1 MLLPPA
7 VLAALLVFNEILNAG
22 DAITAFSLMLYSLT
36 FNMRERVAR
45 AFAFLLACVVLG
57 HFGDVLV
64 GTAYSQSELE
74 LWLRLQWL
82 AIGLMPAAY
91 LHLTDALLAATGRP
105 SRGRRDLAIRVGYV
119 VGGALAVA
127 AMFSNVVVEGVVQQ
141 GAAAYLRPG
150 PLFYLYTVFMT
161 VSLVISGRN
170 LHRAYQ
176 RCLTRTSRRRMLYL
190 MLGAIGPVLSIF
202 PFLTLAGGLMLS
214 LPSLFWLTQI
224 LTNIYVAASL
234 VLMAYSVAYFGVSHP
249 DRVVKSRLFQWILRG
264 PVVASSVLA
273 VTVLVNR
280 LAEIIGLEQSRL
292 VPFAMVASL
301 LLLQLLI
308 TLIRPPIERWL
319 FYGEDRADVERLQL
333 LEERLLTSGDLRQF
347 LESILNAVC
356 DIHGTPSAFFAVV
369 GPEGIDLEVAVGP
382 GDPLKQSENIPPLV
396 MSDGQFD
403 VPSLGKVFNW
413 GSYWL
418 IPLQTP
424 ETSEM
429 IGLLGFQ
436 ARNAN
441 PDFSAEEAASLYR
454 LLDKA
459 AVALTDRRL
468 QREVFG
474 VVDRLVPQIEAIQ
487 RMRAASQFT
496 GAESFESSAEV
507 MHTESDLVNLVRE
520 ALGHYWGGPRLLQ
533 SPLLGLRVVRQSLH
547 DHDGNPVN
555 ALRAILRRA
564 IDRTRPEGDR
574 RFTAEWMLYNILEMK
589 FLEGRKVRDVALRL
603 AMSEADLY
611 RKQRVAIEAV
621 AKAIA
626 VMERQAGSREA
637 GQAGPKRGEVPSRSA
652 DRSSRSRE

>member
-7 VLAALLVFNEILNAG
+7 VLAALLVLNEILNAG
-22 DAITAFSLMLYSLT
+22 NAITAFSLLLYSLT

-45 AFAFLLACVVLG
+45 AFAFLMACVVLG

-64 GTAYSQSELE
+64 GTARNLSEVTV
-74 LWLRLQWL
+74 WLRLQWL

-105 SRGRRDLAIRVGYV
+105 SRGRRDLAIRIGYI
-119 VGGALAVA
+119 VGGALALGA
-127 AMFSNVVVEGVVQQ
+127 GLSDVVVDGVVRQFS
-141 GAAAYLRPG
+141 AAYLHPG
-150 PLFYLYTVFMT
+150 PLFYLYTVFLAA
-161 VSLVISGRN
+161 SLAISGRN
-170 LHRAYQ
+170 LYRAYQ

-202 PFLTLAGGLMLS
+202 PFLTFFGPAMLAF
-214 LPSLFWLTQI
+214 PSLFWMMQI
-224 LTNIYVAASL
+224 LTNVYVAISL
-234 VLMAYSVAYFGVSHP
+234 VLIAYSVAYFGVSYP

-264 PVVASSVLA
+264 PVVASTVLA

-280 LAEIIGLEQSRL
+280 FAELIGLEESRL
-292 VPFAMVASL
+292 VPFAMIASL

-319 FYGEDRADVERLQL
+319 FYGEDRADVERLHL

-356 DIHGTPSAFFAVV
+356 DIHGTPTAFVAVV
-369 GPEGIDLEVAVGP
+369 GAGGIDLEVAVGP
-382 GDPLKQSENIPPLV
+382 GDLPEQTEDIPPLL
-396 MSDGQFD
+396 MSEGQYD
-403 VPSLGKVFNW
+403 IPILGKVFNW
-413 GSYWL
+413 GSNWL
-418 IPLQTP
+418 IPLRTP

-436 ARNAN
+436 ARSTE
-441 PDFSAEEAASLYR
+441 PDFSSEEATSLAG
-454 LLDKA
+454 LADKA

-474 VVDRLVPQIEAIQ
+474 VVDRLVPQVEAIQ
-487 RMRAASQFT
+487 RMRAASYFA
-496 GAESFESSAEV
+496 GVDVLESAADF
-507 MHTESDLVNLVRE
+507 MRTESDLANLVRE

-533 SPLLGLRVVRQSLH
+533 SPLLGLRVVRQSIQ

-555 ALRAILRRA
+555 ALRAILKRG
-564 IDRTRPEGDR
+564 IDRTRPEGER

-626 VMERQAGSREA
+626 EMEREA
-637 GQAGPKRGEVPSRSA
+637 GNNGVSEDAPTASK
-652 DRSSRSRE
+652 SRSRRRDKAGQSSE

>member
-7 VLAALLVFNEILNAG
+7 ALAVLLVFNEILNAG
-22 DAITAFSLMLYSLT
+22 NAITAFSLLLYSLT

-45 AFAFLLACVVLG
+45 AFAFLMGCVSLG

-64 GTAYSQSELE
+64 GTAHSPAELE
-74 LWLRLQWL
+74 LWLRMQWL

-91 LHLTDALLAATGRP
+91 LHLSDALLAATGRP
-105 SRGRRDLAIRVGYV
+105 SRGRRDLAIRIGYV
-119 VGGALAVA
+119 VGVALALAAGLSNSVVGGVA
-127 AMFSNVVVEGVVQQ
+127 QQ
-141 GAAAYLRPG
+141 DAASYLRPG
-150 PLFYLYTVFMT
+150 ALFYLYTMFM
-161 VSLVISGRN
+161 VGSLVISARN
-170 LHRAYQ
+170 LYRAYQ
-176 RCLTRTSRRRMLYL
+176 RCLTRTSRRRMMYL
-190 MLGAIGPVLSIF
+190 LLGAVGPALSIF
-202 PFLTLAGGLMLS
+202 PFLTFFGSAMLVF
-214 LPSLFWLTQI
+214 PSLFWLIQI
-224 LTNIYVAASL
+224 LTNLYVAASL
-234 VLMAYSVAYFGVSHP
+234 VLVAYSVAYFGVSYP

-280 LAEIIGLEQSRL
+280 FAELIGLEQSRL

-319 FYGEDRADVERLQL
+319 FYGEDRADVERLHL

-347 LESILNAVC
+347 LESVLNAVC
-356 DIHGTPSAFFAVV
+356 DILGTPTAFIGVV
-369 GPEGIDLEVAVGP
+369 GPDGIDLEVAVGP
-382 GDPLKQSENIPPLV
+382 GDPLNHAEDIPPLL
-396 MSDGQFD
+396 MSEGQFD
-403 VPSLGKVFNW
+403 VPALGKVFNW
-413 GSYWL
+413 GSYLL
-418 IPLQTP
+418 IPLRTP

-436 ARNAN
+436 ARNPE
-441 PDFSAEEAASLYR
+441 PDFTADETASLSS
-454 LLDKA
+454 LADKA

-474 VVDRLVPQIEAIQ
+474 VVDRLVPQVEEIQ
-487 RMRAASQFT
+487 RMRAASYFT
-496 GAESFESSAEV
+496 GVESLEGAAEFMRS
-507 MHTESDLVNLVRE
+507 ESDLVNLVRE

-533 SPLLGLRVVRQSLH
+533 SPLLGLRVVRQSIQ

-555 ALRAILRRA
+555 ALRAILKRG
-564 IDRTRPEGDR
+564 IDRTRPEGER

-626 VMERQAGSREA
+626 DMEREA
-637 GQAGPKRGEVPSRSA
+637 GSNGVSQADPPTDTA
-652 DRSSRSRE
+652 RSRRRSKPRQASE